1 MTHTTQRVL
10 VTGCAGF
17 IGSHL
22 TESLLADGV
31 DVIGVDCFNANYD
44 RPQKLNNLERAREW
58 DSFDF
63 IPLDL
68 SRGDLDDIVAEV
80 DTVFHLAAEP
90 GVRSSWGDR
99 FQRYVQNN
107 LVATQHLLHAVADA
121 DVQRLVYASSS
132 SIYGQALSFPTSENT
147 IPDPR
152 SPYGM
157 TKLSGEHL
165 CHAFQKN
172 FGVETVSLR
181 FFTVFGPRQRP
192 DMAFNIFL
200 RAALEGEP
208 LTLYGDG
215 GQTRD
220 FTYVADIVAAT
231 RAAAVNEVPGGSVY
245 NLGGGIQSSLNDAVD
260 LIQEVTGVDLDVRRT
275 DVVPGDVRDTSA
287 DTTRARRDLGFRP
300 ETSLADGLAAEYEWM
315 RERVASA
322 R

>member
-1 MTHTTQRVL
+1 MTRITQRVL

-31 DVIGVDCFNANYD
+31 EVIGVDCFNANYG
-44 RPQKLNNLERAREW
+44 RSQKLKNLERAREW

-107 LVATQHLLHAVADA
+107 LVATQHLLHAVAGA
-121 DVQRLVYASSS
+121 NVGRFVYASSS
-132 SIYGQALSFPTSENT
+132 SIYGQALSFPTNEHT

-172 FGVETVSLR
+172 FGLDTVSLR

-200 RAALEGEP
+200 RAAMTGQP

-215 GQTRD
+215 RQTRD
-220 FTYVADIVAAT
+220 FTYVGDIVAGT
-231 RAAAVNEVPGGSVY
+231 RAAAVSDVPGGSVY
-245 NLGGGIQSSLNDAVD
+245 NLGGGVQSSLNEAVS
-260 LIQEVTGVDLDVRRT
+260 LIEEITGIELDVQRSA
-275 DVVPGDVRDTSA
+275 VVPGDVRDTSA
-287 DTTRARRDLGFRP
+287 DTLSAQRDLGFRP
-300 ETSLADGLAAEYEWM
+300 RTCLAEGLLEEFGWM
-315 RERVASA
+315 RSLQVAS
-322 R
+322 